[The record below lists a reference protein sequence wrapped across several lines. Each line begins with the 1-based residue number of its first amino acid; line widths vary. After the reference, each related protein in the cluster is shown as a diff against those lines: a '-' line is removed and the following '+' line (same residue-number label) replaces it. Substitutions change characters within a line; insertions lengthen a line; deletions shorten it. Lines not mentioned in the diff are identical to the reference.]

1 MALGHDGLQGSGP
14 AILRILASTERGESV
29 LTGDVI
35 GRESELAI
43 LHRFL
48 DSIPTGPSALLLSGD
63 PGIGKTTVW
72 KEGLAGALQRGYL
85 TLSCGPVEA
94 ETRLSYAALGDLL
107 EPILEE
113 ALPTVPEPQRQALE
127 VALLRSPRSGAR
139 ADQRAVSL
147 AVLGC
152 LRSVASTSPIVVA
165 VDDIQWMDIPSVR
178 VLQFVVRRLKDEQVG
193 LMTAAR
199 GPRADDDPLGVVS
212 TFAEDRAHAV
222 HVGPLSQDAIERV
235 LRDKVADGFSRT
247 TLLSLHEVS
256 GGNPFFAQEI
266 GFALLRRGGDVAA
279 GERPPIPDRLQ
290 ELIEDRLEGLP
301 ARTLEALEV
310 VSALSTPTLDAI
322 AAATDPS
329 EVARRLGPAIENGVV
344 EVVGDRLRFTHPLLA
359 SAVYQRIPPDRRR
372 ELHAR
377 LATIVRDPEER
388 ARHLALSVE
397 GPDVAVAAALDE
409 AAALAF
415 SRGAPQS
422 AAELWEMARRATPPD
437 RGEDQV
443 RRTHQAGVAHHECGD
458 TSLARSVLEQAV
470 DLSMAGPA
478 RARVLLDL
486 GMALAENEGWRG
498 AWAVFEAARG
508 EAGDDLALR
517 ARIEQN
523 LGYAWL
529 FRGDLPA
536 SERHA
541 RAALQLAE
549 ELQEP
554 RVMAEA
560 FTAYPFV
567 EFLLGRGVDQ
577 ELLDR
582 GTSLEGHMEGEFK
595 SHVLRASFTVAQ
607 LLKFTDRLDEARRT
621 FTELLGDAAVHGAES
636 PIPQIRYHLAELECR
651 AGNWDAAVEHA
662 RESRAAAQRIRMG
675 AMSSEGHFAVGLV
688 EAHLGRAE
696 PARLAALEGL
706 RVAEAAGEI
715 LLLIPNLAVLGF
727 LELSL
732 GRPAEADAFLSR
744 AVVLE
749 QAMGVR
755 EPAYFRIVPDEVEAL
770 VALGR
775 LDEAEALLAPFEEAG
790 TDLDRAWAMATGARC
805 RALVFAARGDLPAA
819 SAAADEAVIRH
830 DRLPLPFEL
839 GRTLLVKGAVE
850 RRAKR
855 KREARDTLTQAL
867 EIFQGLGAVRW
878 AERTS
883 AELARIGGR
892 APSSVDLTP
901 TEARVAELVAAGGT
915 NREVAD
921 ALFVSVHTI
930 EANLKRIYRKLGI
943 RSRTELASTFPSR
956 PTGP

>member
-1 MALGHDGLQGSGP
+1 MA
-14 AILRILASTERGESV
+14 
-29 LTGDVI
+29 GDVV

-48 DSIPTGPSALLLSGD
+48 ESIPAGPSALLLTGD

-72 KEGLAGALQRGYL
+72 QEGLASALQRGYR

-107 EPILEE
+107 EPVLEE
-113 ALPTVPEPQRQALE
+113 ALPTLPEPQRRALE
-127 VALLRSPRSGAR
+127 VALLRAPSSGAR
-139 ADQRAVSL
+139 ANQRAVSL

-152 LRSVASTSPIVVA
+152 LRSVASSTPVVVA
-165 VDDIQWMDIPSVR
+165 IDDIQWMDLPSVR
-178 VLQFVVRRLKDEQVG
+178 VLQFVVRRLKGDPVG
-193 LMTAAR
+193 LMSAAR
-199 GPRADDDPLGVVS
+199 GTDPDEDPLGVAPS
-212 TFAEDRAHAV
+212 FSGDRV
-222 HVGPLSQDAIERV
+222 HRIHIGPLSAEAIERV
-235 LRDKVADGFSRT
+235 ILDKVAEGFQRT
-247 TLLSLHEVS
+247 MLLRLHETS

-266 GFALLRRGGDVAA
+266 GRALLRRGGEMAA
-279 GERPPIPDRLQ
+279 GERPPIPERLQ
-290 ELIEDRLEGLP
+290 ELVEDRLEGLP
-301 ARTLEALEV
+301 VQTLEALEV

-329 EVARRLGPAIENGVV
+329 EVDRRLDPALENGVV

-359 SAVYQRIPPDRRR
+359 SAVYQRIPQARRR

-397 GPDVAVAAALDE
+397 GPDVAVAAALEE

-422 AAELWEMARRATPPD
+422 AAELWEMARRATPRD
-437 RGEDQV
+437 RGEDLV

-478 RARVLLDL
+478 RGRVLLEL
-486 GMALAENEGWRG
+486 GMVLAENEGWRE
-498 AWAVFEAARG
+498 AWAVFEAARS

-529 FRGDLPA
+529 FRGDLAA

-567 EFLLGRGVDQ
+567 EFLLGRGVNQ

-582 GTSLEGHMEGEFK
+582 GIALEGHMEGEFK

-607 LLKFTDRLDEARRT
+607 LLKFIDRLDEARRT
-621 FTELLGDAAVHGAES
+621 FTELLGDAAAHGVET

-651 AGNWDAAVEHA
+651 AGNWDAAMEHA
-662 RESRAAAQRIRMG
+662 RESRAAARRQAMG
-675 AMSSEGHFAVGLV
+675 AWRLSEGHFAVGLV
-688 EAHLGRAE
+688 EAHLGRAD
-696 PARLAALEGL
+696 PARLEALEGL
-706 RVAEAAGEI
+706 RVAEAAGEV
-715 LLLIPNLAVLGF
+715 LLLIQNLSVLGF

-732 GRPAEADAFLSR
+732 GNFAEADAYLSR
-744 AVVLE
+744 AVELSE
-749 QAMGVR
+749 AMGVQ
-755 EPAYFRIVPDEVEAL
+755 EPAYFRVVPDEVEAL
-770 VALGR
+770 MALGR
-775 LDEAEALLAPFEEAG
+775 LDEAEGLLAPFEDAG
-790 TDLDRAWAMATGARC
+790 KNLDRAWAIATGARC
-805 RALVFAARGDLPAA
+805 RALVLAARGDLAGA
-819 SAAADEAVIRH
+819 SAAADEAVREH

-839 GRTLLVKGAVE
+839 GRTLLVRGAVE

-855 KREARDTLTQAL
+855 KREARDTLTMAL
-867 EIFQGLGAVRW
+867 EVFEGLGASLW
-878 AERTS
+878 AERTR

-901 TEARVAELVAAGGT
+901 TETRVAELVAAGGT

-921 ALFVSVHTI
+921 ALFVSIHTV

-943 RSRTELASTFPSR
+943 RSRTELASRFPS
-956 PTGP
+956 PPPGP

>member
-1 MALGHDGLQGSGP
+1 MALGLDGSARFGP
-14 AILRILASTERGESV
+14 AILRILASTDAGAP
-29 LTGDVI
+29 LAGDVI

-43 LHRFL
+43 LHSFL
-48 DSIPTGPSALLLSGD
+48 DSIPTGSSALLLSGD

-72 KEGLAGALQRGYL
+72 KEGLADAQLRRYR

-113 ALPTVPEPQRQALE
+113 ALPTVPEPQRLALE
-127 VALLRSPRSGAR
+127 VALLRTPRSGAR

-152 LRSVASTSPIVVA
+152 LRSVASTSPVVVA
-165 VDDIQWMDIPSVR
+165 VDDVQWMDVPSVR

-199 GPRADDDPLGVVS
+199 GAPADDDPLGVVS
-212 TFAEDRAHAV
+212 ALTEDHVHAV
-222 HVGPLSQDAIERV
+222 HVGPLSLDALERV
-235 LRDKVADGFSRT
+235 LRAKVGEGFSRT
-247 TLLSLHEVS
+247 TLLNLHEMS

-266 GFALLRRGGDVAA
+266 GLALLRRGGDVAA
-279 GERPPIPDRLQ
+279 GEGLPIPDRLQ
-290 ELIEDRLEGLP
+290 VLIEDRLQGLP
-301 ARTLEALEV
+301 AETVEALEV

-329 EVARRLGPAIENGVV
+329 EVDRRLGPAIENGVV

-359 SAVYQRIPPDRRR
+359 SAVYQRILPARRR

-388 ARHLALSVE
+388 ARHLALSVV
-397 GPDVAVAAALDE
+397 GPDVAVAAALEE

-437 RGEDQV
+437 RREDQV

-470 DLSMAGPA
+470 DLSKAGPA

-508 EAGDDLALR
+508 EAGDDLGLR

-529 FRGDLPA
+529 FRGDLAA

-577 ELLDR
+577 QLLDR
-582 GTSLEGHMEGEFK
+582 GISLEDHMEGEFK
-595 SHVLRASFTVAQ
+595 SHVLRASFVMAQ

-621 FTELLGDAAVHGAES
+621 FTELLGDAAAHGVEG

-651 AGNWDAAVEHA
+651 AGNWDAAMEHA

-732 GRPAEADAFLSR
+732 GRPAEADAFLFR
-744 AVVLE
+744 AIELE

-755 EPAYFRIVPDEVEAL
+755 EPDYFRMVPDEVEAL

-775 LDEAEALLAPFEEAG
+775 LDQADALLAPFEDAG
-790 TDLDRAWAMATGARC
+790 RSLDRAWAAATGARC
-805 RALVFAARGDLPAA
+805 RALVLAARGDLQGA
-819 SAAADEAVIRH
+819 SVAADEAVRHH

-839 GRTLLVKGAVE
+839 GRTHLVRGAVE

-855 KREARDTLTQAL
+855 KREARDTLTKAL
-867 EIFQGLGAVRW
+867 EIFDGLGAALW
-878 AERTS
+878 ADKTR

-892 APSSVDLTP
+892 AASSLDLTP
-901 TEARVAELVAAGGT
+901 TEARVAALVAAGST

-921 ALFVSVHTI
+921 ALFVSVHTV

-943 RSRTELASTFPSR
+943 RSRTELASALPSR
-956 PTGP
+956 PSGS

>member
-1 MALGHDGLQGSGP
+1 MSSD
-14 AILRILASTERGESV
+14 ASPSSRSST
-29 LTGDVI
+29 
-35 GRESELAI
+35 
-43 LHRFL
+43 RFL

-72 KEGLAGALQRGYL
+72 KEGLAGAQLRRYR

-107 EPILEE
+107 EVILEE
-113 ALPTVPEPQRQALE
+113 ALPTVPEPQRLALE

-152 LRSVASTSPIVVA
+152 LRSVASTSPVVVA
-165 VDDIQWMDIPSVR
+165 VDDVQWMDIPSVR

-199 GPRADDDPLGVVS
+199 GARADDDPLGVVS
-212 TFAEDRAHAV
+212 AFAEDRVHAV
-222 HVGPLSQDAIERV
+222 HVGPLSLDALERV
-235 LRDKVADGFSRT
+235 LRTKVGEGFSRT
-247 TLLSLHEVS
+247 TLLNLHEMS

-266 GFALLRRGGDVAA
+266 GLALLRRGGDVTA
-279 GERPPIPDRLQ
+279 GEGLPIPNRLQ
-290 ELIEDRLEGLP
+290 VLIEDRLEGLP
-301 ARTLEALEV
+301 AQTLEALEV

-329 EVARRLGPAIENGVV
+329 EVDRRLGAAIVNGVV

-359 SAVYQRIPPDRRR
+359 SAVYQRIPPARRR

-388 ARHLALSVE
+388 ARHLAMSVE
-397 GPDVAVAAALDE
+397 GPDVAVAAALEE

-443 RRTHQAGVAHHECGD
+443 RRTHQAGLAHHECGD

-529 FRGDLPA
+529 FRGDLAA

-582 GTSLEGHMEGEFK
+582 GISLEGHMEGEFK
-595 SHVLRASFTVAQ
+595 SHVLRASFVVAQ

-621 FTELLGDAAVHGAES
+621 FSELLGDAAVHGAES

-651 AGNWDAAVEHA
+651 AGNWDAAMEHA
-662 RESRAAAQRIRMG
+662 RESRAGAQRIRMG

-744 AVVLE
+744 AVELE

-755 EPAYFRIVPDEVEAL
+755 EPAYFRVVPDEVEAL
-770 VALGR
+770 VGLGR
-775 LDEAEALLAPFEEAG
+775 LDEAEALLAPFEEIG
-790 TDLDRAWAMATGARC
+790 RNLDRAWAIATGARC
-805 RALVFAARGDLPAA
+805 RALVLAARGDLTGA
-819 SAAADEAVIRH
+819 SAAADEAVRVH
-830 DRLPLPFEL
+830 DHLPLPFEL
-839 GRTLLVKGAVE
+839 GRTLLVRGTVE

-855 KREARDTLTQAL
+855 KREARDTLTKAL
-867 EIFQGLGAVRW
+867 EVFDGLGAALW
-878 AERTS
+878 ADKAR

-892 APSSVDLTP
+892 APSSLDLTP
-901 TEARVAELVAAGGT
+901 TEDRVAALVAAGST

-921 ALFVSVHTI
+921 ALFVSVHTV

-943 RSRTELASTFPSR
+943 RSRTELASKFPSD
-956 PTGP
+956 PTGS

>member
-1 MALGHDGLQGSGP
+1 M
-14 AILRILASTERGESV
+14 
-29 LTGDVI
+29 TGDVI

-72 KEGLAGALQRGYL
+72 KEGLAGARLRRYR

-113 ALPTVPEPQRQALE
+113 ALPTVPEPQRLALE
-127 VALLRSPRSGAR
+127 VALLRTPRSGAR

-152 LRSVASTSPIVVA
+152 LRSVASTSPVVMA
-165 VDDIQWMDIPSVR
+165 VDDIQWMDPPSVR

-199 GPRADDDPLGVVS
+199 GARADDDPLGVVS
-212 TFAEDRAHAV
+212 AVAEDRVHAV
-222 HVGPLSQDAIERV
+222 HVGPLSLDAIERV
-235 LRDKVADGFSRT
+235 LRDKVGEGFPRT
-247 TLLSLHEVS
+247 TLLNLHEMS

-266 GFALLRRGGDVAA
+266 GLALLRRGGDVAA
-279 GERPPIPDRLQ
+279 GERLPIPDRLQ

-301 ARTLEALEV
+301 AGTVEALEV
-310 VSALSTPTLDAI
+310 VSALSAPTLDAI

-329 EVARRLGPAIENGVV
+329 EVDRRLGPAIENGVV

-359 SAVYQRIPPDRRR
+359 SAVYQRIPPARRR
-372 ELHAR
+372 ELHGR

-397 GPDVAVAAALDE
+397 GPDVAVAAALEE

-443 RRTHQAGVAHHECGD
+443 RRTHQAGLAHYECGD
-458 TSLARSVLEQAV
+458 TSLARTTLEQAV
-470 DLSMAGPA
+470 GLSRHGPPQ
-478 RARVLLDL
+478 ARVLLDL
-486 GMALAENEGWRG
+486 GLVVGAEEGWRR
-498 AWAVFEAARG
+498 AVDVFTAALN
-508 EAGDDLALR
+508 EVGDDVTLR
-517 ARIEQN
+517 ARVEQG

-529 FRGDLPA
+529 FRGDLKA

-541 RAALQLAE
+541 RSALQLAE
-549 ELQEP
+549 ELQAP
-554 RVMAEA
+554 RLMAEA
-560 FTAYPFV
+560 FQAYPFV
-567 EFLLGRGVDQ
+567 EFLLGRGVDL
-577 ELLDR
+577 EMLER
-582 GTSLEGHMEGEFK
+582 GIALEGHMSGEFI
-595 SHVLRASFTVAQ
+595 SSILRASFVLAQ
-607 LLKFTDRLDEARRT
+607 LLKFTDRLDEARET
-621 FTELLGDAAVHGAES
+621 FNELLSYAATRGVES
-636 PIPQIRYHLAELECR
+636 PIPQIQYHLAELECW
-651 AGNWDAAVEHA
+651 AGNWAAAMEHA
-662 RESRAAAQRIRMG
+662 RDSRAAAQRQAMG
-675 AMSSEGHFAVGLV
+675 SLSSMAHFAVGLV
-688 EAHLGRAE
+688 EAHLGRSDA
-696 PARLAALEGL
+696 ARLEALEGL
-706 RVAEAAGEI
+706 RLAEEADEI
-715 LLLIPNLAVLGF
+715 LHLIPNLSVLGF

-732 GRPAEADAFLSR
+732 DHHSEAHRYLSR
-744 AVVLE
+744 AVELKE
-749 QAMGVR
+749 AMGVR

-770 VALGR
+770 VALGQV
-775 LDEAEALLAPFEEAG
+775 DEAEALLAPFEDAG
-790 TDLDRAWAMATGARC
+790 RSLDRAWAMATGARC
-805 RALVFAARGDLPAA
+805 RALVLAARGDLQGA
-819 SAAADEAVIRH
+819 SDAADEAVRQH
-830 DRLPLPFEL
+830 DRLPIPFEL
-839 GRTLLVKGAVE
+839 GRTLLVSGAVQ

-867 EIFQGLGAVRW
+867 EIFEGLGAAAW
-878 AERTS
+878 AERTR

-892 APSSVDLTP
+892 AASSVDLTP

-915 NREVAD
+915 NQEVAD
-921 ALFVSVHTI
+921 ALFVSVYTV

-956 PTGP
+956 PPGS

>member
-1 MALGHDGLQGSGP
+1 MA
-14 AILRILASTERGESV
+14 
-29 LTGDVI
+29 GDVI

-43 LHRFL
+43 LHSFL
-48 DSIPTGPSALLLSGD
+48 DSIPTGSSALLLSGD

-72 KEGLAGALQRGYL
+72 KEGLADAQLRRYR

-113 ALPTVPEPQRQALE
+113 ALPTVPEPQRLALE
-127 VALLRSPRSGAR
+127 VALLRTPRSGAR

-152 LRSVASTSPIVVA
+152 LRSVASTSPVVVA
-165 VDDIQWMDIPSVR
+165 VDDVQWMDVPSVR

-199 GPRADDDPLGVVS
+199 GAPADDDPLGVVS
-212 TFAEDRAHAV
+212 ALTEDHVHAV
-222 HVGPLSQDAIERV
+222 HVGPLSLDALERV
-235 LRDKVADGFSRT
+235 LRAKVGEGFSRT
-247 TLLSLHEVS
+247 TLLNLHEMS

-266 GFALLRRGGDVAA
+266 GLALLRRGGDVVAA
-279 GERPPIPDRLQ
+279 GEGLPIPDRLQ
-290 ELIEDRLEGLP
+290 VLIEDRLQGLP
-301 ARTLEALEV
+301 AETVEALEV

-322 AAATDPS
+322 GAATDPS
-329 EVARRLGPAIENGVV
+329 EVDRRLGPAIENGVV

-359 SAVYQRIPPDRRR
+359 SAVYQRIPPARRR

-388 ARHLALSVE
+388 ARHLALSVV
-397 GPDVAVAAALDE
+397 GPDVAVAAALEE

-437 RGEDQV
+437 RREDQV

-470 DLSMAGPA
+470 DLSKAGPA

-508 EAGDDLALR
+508 EAGDDLGLR

-529 FRGDLPA
+529 FRGDLAA

-577 ELLDR
+577 QLLDR
-582 GTSLEGHMEGEFK
+582 GISLEDHMEGEFK
-595 SHVLRASFTVAQ
+595 SHVLRASFVMAQ

-621 FTELLGDAAVHGAES
+621 FTELLGDAAAHGVEG

-651 AGNWDAAVEHA
+651 AGNWDAAMEHA

-696 PARLAALEGL
+696 SARLAALEGL

-732 GRPAEADAFLSR
+732 GRPAEADAFLFR
-744 AVVLE
+744 AIELE

-755 EPAYFRIVPDEVEAL
+755 EPAYFRMVPDEVEAL

-775 LDEAEALLAPFEEAG
+775 LDQADALLAPFEDAG
-790 TDLDRAWAMATGARC
+790 RSLDRAWAAATGARC
-805 RALVFAARGDLPAA
+805 RALVLAARGDLQGA
-819 SAAADEAVIRH
+819 SVAADEAVRHH

-839 GRTLLVKGAVE
+839 GRTHLVRGAVE

-855 KREARDTLTQAL
+855 KRGARDTLTKAL
-867 EIFQGLGAVRW
+867 EIFDGLGAALW
-878 AERTS
+878 ADKTR

-892 APSSVDLTP
+892 AASSLDLTP
-901 TEARVAELVAAGGT
+901 TEARVAALVAAGST

-921 ALFVSVHTI
+921 ALFVSVHTV

-943 RSRTELASTFPSR
+943 RSRTELASALPSR
-956 PTGP
+956 PSGS

>member
-1 MALGHDGLQGSGP
+1 M
-14 AILRILASTERGESV
+14 GEV
-29 LTGDVI
+29 M
-35 GRESELAI
+35 GREPELAV
-43 LHRFL
+43 LQRFL
-48 DSIPTGPSALLLSGD
+48 DSIPSAPSALLLSGD

-72 KEGLAGALQRGYL
+72 KEGLADALLRDYRI
-85 TLSCGPVEA
+85 LSCGPIEA

-113 ALPTVPEPQRQALE
+113 ALPSLPEPQRLALE
-127 VALLRSPRSGAR
+127 VALLRSPSSGAR

-152 LRSVASTSPIVVA
+152 LRSVASTSPVVVA
-165 VDDIQWMDIPSVR
+165 VDDIQWMDLPSAR
-178 VLQFVVRRLKDEQVG
+178 VLQFVVRRLKDEQIG
-193 LMTAAR
+193 LITAAR
-199 GPRADDDPLGVVS
+199 GAPADDDPLGVVS
-212 TFAEDRAHAV
+212 AFAEDRAHAV
-222 HVGPLSQDAIERV
+222 HVGPLSQDALERV
-235 LRDKVADGFSRT
+235 LRAKVGEGFSRT
-247 TLLSLHEVS
+247 TLLSLHEMS

-266 GFALLRRGGDVAA
+266 GLALLRRGGGVTA
-279 GERPPIPDRLQ
+279 GERLPIPGRLQ

-301 ARTLEALEV
+301 SRTIEALEI
-310 VSALSTPTLDAI
+310 VSALSAPTFDVI
-322 AAATDPS
+322 AAAIAPS
-329 EVARRLGPAIENGVV
+329 RGVDDRLGPAIDNGVV
-344 EVVGDRLRFTHPLLA
+344 EAVGDRLRFTHPLLA
-359 SAVYQRIPPDRRR
+359 SAVYQKIPPARRR

-397 GPDVAVAAALDE
+397 GPDVAVAAALEE
-409 AAALAF
+409 AAVLAF

-437 RGEDQV
+437 RGEDLV

-478 RARVLLDL
+478 RGRVLLDL
-486 GMALAENEGWRG
+486 GMALAETEGWRG

-517 ARIEQN
+517 ARVEQN
-523 LGYAWL
+523 LGYTWL
-529 FRGDLPA
+529 FRGDLAA

-541 RAALQLAE
+541 HAALQLAE

-560 FTAYPFV
+560 FVAYPFV
-567 EFLLGRGVDQ
+567 EFVLGRGVDQ

-582 GTSLEGHMEGEFK
+582 GIALEGHMEGEFK

-607 LLKFTDRLDEARRT
+607 LLKFTDRLDQARRT
-621 FTELLGDAAVHGAES
+621 FTDLLGDAAAHAAEMA
-636 PIPQIRYHLAELECR
+636 IPQIRYHLADLECR
-651 AGNWDAAVEHA
+651 AGNWDAAMEHA

-675 AMSSEGHFAVGLV
+675 PMSAEGHFAVGLV
-688 EAHLGRAE
+688 EAHLGQAD
-696 PARLAALEGL
+696 PARLEALEGL
-706 RVAEAAGEI
+706 RIAEAAGEI
-715 LLLIPNLAVLGF
+715 LLLIPNLSVLGF

-732 GRPAEADAFLSR
+732 GRPAEADAYLSR
-744 AVVLE
+744 AVELVE
-749 QAMGVR
+749 AMGVR

-775 LDEAEALLAPFEEAG
+775 LEEAEALLAPFEEAG
-790 TDLDRAWAMATGARC
+790 TNLDRVWAMATGARC
-805 RALVFAARGDLPAA
+805 RALVLAARGDLPAA
-819 SAAADEAVIRH
+819 SAAVDEAVIQH

-839 GRTLLVKGAVE
+839 GRTLLVKGTVQ

-855 KREARDTLTQAL
+855 KREARDTLEQAL
-867 EIFQGLGAVRW
+867 EIFEGLGAVQW
-878 AERTS
+878 AGRTR

-901 TEARVAELVAAGGT
+901 TETRVAELVAAGGT

-921 ALFVSVHTI
+921 ALFVSVHTV

-943 RSRTELASTFPSR
+943 RSRTELASALRPPPS
-956 PTGP
+956 GS

>member
-1 MALGHDGLQGSGP
+1 
-14 AILRILASTERGESV
+14 LA
-29 LTGDVI
+29 GDII

-48 DSIPTGPSALLLSGD
+48 DSIPTGPSALLLSGE

-72 KEGLAGALQRGYL
+72 KEGLAGALERGYV

-113 ALPTVPEPQRQALE
+113 ALPTVPEPQRKALE
-127 VALLRSPRSGAR
+127 VALLRSPSPGGR

-152 LRSVASTSPIVVA
+152 LRSVASTSPVVVA

-199 GPRADDDPLGVVS
+199 GARADDDPLGVVS
-212 TFAEDRAHAV
+212 AFAEDRTDAV
-222 HVGPLSQDAIERV
+222 HIGPLPQDALERV
-235 LRDKVADGFSRT
+235 LRAKVGEGFSRT
-247 TLLSLHEVS
+247 TLLSLHEMS
-256 GGNPFFAQEI
+256 GGNPFFAREI
-266 GFALLRRGGDVAA
+266 GLALLRRGGDVTA
-279 GERPPIPDRLQ
+279 GEGLPIPDRLQ
-290 ELIEDRLEGLP
+290 ELIEDRLGGLP
-301 ARTLEALEV
+301 ARTVEALEV

-322 AAATDPS
+322 AAVTDLS
-329 EVARRLGPAIENGVV
+329 EVDRRLGPALENGVV

-359 SAVYQRIPPDRRR
+359 SAVYQKIPPARRR

-377 LATIVRDPEER
+377 LATIVHDPEER

-397 GPDVAVAAALDE
+397 GPDVAVAAALEE
-409 AAALAF
+409 AALVAA

-437 RGEDQV
+437 RREDLV

-478 RARVLLDL
+478 RARVLLEL

-508 EAGDDLALR
+508 EAGGDLALR

-523 LGYAWL
+523 LGYTWL
-529 FRGDLPA
+529 FRGDLAA

-582 GTSLEGHMEGEFK
+582 GIALEGHMEGEFK
-595 SHVLRASFTVAQ
+595 SHVLRAGFTVAQ

-621 FTELLGDAAVHGAES
+621 FTELLGDAVAHGVES

-651 AGNWDAAVEHA
+651 AGNWDAAMENA

-688 EAHLGRAE
+688 EAHLGRADT
-696 PARLAALEGL
+696 ARLAALEGL
-706 RVAEAAGEI
+706 RIAEAAGEI
-715 LLLIPNLAVLGF
+715 LLLIPNLSVLGF

-732 GRPAEADAFLSR
+732 GRPAEADAHLSR
-744 AVVLE
+744 AVELE
-749 QAMGVR
+749 RAMGVR
-755 EPAYFRIVPDEVEAL
+755 EPAYFRVVPDEVEAL
-770 VALGR
+770 VALGQ
-775 LDEAEALLAPFEEAG
+775 LDEAGALLAPFEEAG
-790 TDLDRAWAMATGARC
+790 RSLDRAWAMATGARC
-805 RALVFAARGDLPAA
+805 RALLLAARGDLLGA
-819 SAAADEAVIRH
+819 SAAADEAVRHH

-839 GRTLLVKGAVE
+839 GRTLLVRGAVQ
-850 RRAKR
+850 RRDKR
-855 KREARDTLTQAL
+855 KREARDTLTKAL
-867 EIFQGLGAVRW
+867 EVFDGLGAALW
-878 AERTS
+878 SERTR

-892 APSSVDLTP
+892 AASSLTLTP

-921 ALFVSVHTI
+921 ALFVSVHTV

-956 PTGP
+956 PSGS

>member
-1 MALGHDGLQGSGP
+1 MA
-14 AILRILASTERGESV
+14 
-29 LTGDVI
+29 GDVI

-43 LHRFL
+43 LDRFL
-48 DSIPTGPSALLLSGD
+48 DSIPAGPGALLVSGEA
-63 PGIGKTTVW
+63 GIGKTTVW
-72 KEGLAGALQRGYL
+72 KEGLDGALQRRYR

-107 EPILEE
+107 EPILED
-113 ALPTVPEPQRQALE
+113 ALPTLPEPQRRALE
-127 VALLRSPRSGAR
+127 VALLRAPSSGAR
-139 ADQRAVSL
+139 ADQRAVFL

-152 LRSVASTSPIVVA
+152 LRSVATSTPVVVA
-165 VDDIQWMDIPSVR
+165 IDDIQWMDLPSVR
-178 VLQFVVRRLKDEQVG
+178 VLQFVSRRLKEEAVG
-193 LMTAAR
+193 LITTAR
-199 GPRADDDPLGVVS
+199 VTHPDEDPLGV
-212 TFAEDRAHAV
+212 AEALPEDRVHRI
-222 HVGPLSQDAIERV
+222 HVGALSVDAIERV
-235 LRDKVADGFSRT
+235 LRNTVGEGFPRT
-247 TLLSLHEVS
+247 TLLGLHETS

-266 GFALLRRGGDVAA
+266 GRALLRRGGEVAA
-279 GERPPIPDRLQ
+279 GERPPIPERLQ
-290 ELIEDRLEGLP
+290 ELVEDRLEGLP
-301 ARTLEALEV
+301 AQTLEALEV

-322 AAATDPS
+322 AAASDPS
-329 EVARRLGPAIENGVV
+329 EIDRRLDPALENGVV

-359 SAVYQRIPPDRRR
+359 SAVYQKIPPARRR

-397 GPDVAVAAALDE
+397 GPDVAVAAVLEE
-409 AAALAF
+409 AALLAS

-422 AAELWEMARRATPPD
+422 AAELWEMARRATPRD
-437 RGEDQV
+437 RGEDLV
-443 RRTHQAGVAHHECGD
+443 RRTHQAGVAHDECGD

-478 RARVLLDL
+478 RARMLLDL
-486 GMALAENEGWRG
+486 GQVLAETEGWRG

-508 EAGDDLALR
+508 EAGDDLALS

-529 FRGDLPA
+529 YRGDLGA

-541 RAALQLAE
+541 RVALQLAE

-560 FTAYPFV
+560 FTHYPLE

-582 GTSLEGHMEGEFK
+582 GIALEGHMEGEFK

-621 FTELLGDAAVHGAES
+621 FTELLGDAAAHGVET
-636 PIPQIRYHLAELECR
+636 PIPHFRYHLAELECW
-651 AGNWDAAVEHA
+651 AGNWDVAMEHA
-662 RESRAAAQRIRMG
+662 RESRAAAQRLRMG
-675 AMSSEGHFAVGLV
+675 ASTSSEGHFAVGLV
-688 EAHLGRAE
+688 EAHLGRAD
-696 PARLAALEGL
+696 PARLEALEGL
-706 RVAEAAGEI
+706 RVAEEAGEI
-715 LLLIPNLAVLGF
+715 FLMIPNLSALGF

-732 GRPAEADAFLSR
+732 GNFAEADAYLSR
-744 AVVLE
+744 AVELSE
-749 QAMGVR
+749 AMGVR
-755 EPAYFRIVPDEVEAL
+755 EPAYYRVVPDEVEAL

-790 TDLDRAWAMATGARC
+790 RNLDRAWTVATGARC
-805 RALVFAARGDLPAA
+805 RSLVLAARGDLAGA
-819 SAAADEAVIRH
+819 STAADEAVREH
-830 DRLPLPFEL
+830 DGLPLPFEL
-839 GRTLLVKGAVE
+839 GRTLLVRGAVE

-855 KREARDTLTQAL
+855 KREARDTLTKAL
-867 EIFQGLGAVRW
+867 EVFDGLGAALW
-878 AERTS
+878 AEKTR

-892 APSSVDLTP
+892 APSSLDLTP
-901 TEARVAELVAAGGT
+901 TEDRVAALVVGGST

-921 ALFVSVHTI
+921 ALFISIHTV
-930 EANLKRIYRKLGI
+930 EANLKRIYRKLGV
-943 RSRTELASTFPSR
+943 RSRTELALKFRSDTS
-956 PTGP
+956 GP

>member
-1 MALGHDGLQGSGP
+1 M
-14 AILRILASTERGESV
+14 TE
-29 LTGDVI
+29 DVI

-43 LHRFL
+43 LDRFL
-48 DSIPTGPSALLLSGD
+48 GSIPTGPSALLLFGE

-72 KEGLAGALQRGYL
+72 REGLASALQRGYR

-107 EPILEE
+107 EPVLEE
-113 ALPTVPEPQRQALE
+113 ALPTLPEPQRRALE
-127 VALLRSPRSGAR
+127 VALLRAPSSGAR
-139 ADQRAVSL
+139 ANQRAVSL

-152 LRSVASTSPIVVA
+152 LRSVASTTPVVA
-165 VDDIQWMDIPSVR
+165 AIDDIQWMDLPSAR
-178 VLQFVVRRLKDEQVG
+178 VLQFVVRRLKGDPVG
-193 LMTAAR
+193 LMSAAR
-199 GPRADDDPLGVVS
+199 GTDPDEDPLGVAPS
-212 TFAEDRAHAV
+212 FSGDRV
-222 HVGPLSQDAIERV
+222 HRIHIGPLSAEAIERV
-235 LRDKVADGFSRT
+235 IRDKVSEGFQRT
-247 TLLSLHEVS
+247 MLLSLHATS

-266 GFALLRRGGDVAA
+266 GRALLRRGGEMAA
-279 GERPPIPDRLQ
+279 GERPPIPERLQ
-290 ELIEDRLEGLP
+290 QLVEDRLEGLP
-301 ARTLEALEV
+301 AQTLDALEV
-310 VSALSTPTLDAI
+310 VSALSTPKLDAI
-322 AAATDPS
+322 AAATDPT
-329 EVARRLGPAIENGVV
+329 EVDRRLGPALENGVV
-344 EVVGDRLRFTHPLLA
+344 EIVGDRLRFTHPLLA
-359 SAVYQRIPPDRRR
+359 SAVYQRIPPARRR

-388 ARHLALSVE
+388 ARHMALSVE
-397 GPDVAVAAALDE
+397 GPDVAVAAALEE

-486 GMALAENEGWRG
+486 GMALAETEGWRG

-517 ARIEQN
+517 ARVEQN

-529 FRGDLPA
+529 FRGDLAA

-549 ELQEP
+549 ELQDP

-560 FTAYPFV
+560 FQAYPFV

-577 ELLDR
+577 KLLDR
-582 GTSLEGHMEGEFK
+582 GVALEGHMEGKFK
-595 SHVLRASFTVAQ
+595 SHVLRASFVVAQ
-607 LLKFTDRLDEARRT
+607 LLKSTDRLDEARRT
-621 FTELLGDAAVHGAES
+621 FTELLDDAAAHGVEG
-636 PIPQIRYHLAELECR
+636 PGPQIRYHLAELECR
-651 AGNWDAAVEHA
+651 AGNWDAAMEHA
-662 RESRAAAQRIRMG
+662 RESRAAAQRVRMG
-675 AMSSEGHFAVGLV
+675 AISSEGHFAVGLV
-688 EAHLGRAE
+688 EAHLGRADS
-696 PARLAALEGL
+696 ARLAALEGL

-715 LLLIPNLAVLGF
+715 LLLIPNLSVLGF

-732 GRPAEADAFLSR
+732 GRPAEADAYLSR
-744 AVVLE
+744 AVELE

-775 LDEAEALLAPFEEAG
+775 LDEAEALRAPFEEAG
-790 TDLDRAWAMATGARC
+790 RNLDRAWVIATGARC
-805 RALVFAARGDLPAA
+805 RALVLAARGDLPGA
-819 SAAADEAVIRH
+819 SAAADEAVREH
-830 DRLPLPFEL
+830 DRLPLPFER
-839 GRTLLVKGAVE
+839 GRTLLVRGAVE

-855 KREARDTLTQAL
+855 KLEARDTLTKAL
-867 EIFQGLGAVRW
+867 EVFDGLGATLW
-878 AERTS
+878 ADKTR

-892 APSSVDLTP
+892 AHSSLDLTP
-901 TEARVAELVAAGGT
+901 TEDSVAALVAAGST

-921 ALFVSVHTI
+921 ALFVSIHTV
-930 EANLKRIYRKLGI
+930 EANLKRIYRKLGV
-943 RSRTELASTFPSR
+943 RSRTELASKFQSDTS
-956 PTGP
+956 GS

>member
-1 MALGHDGLQGSGP
+1 
-14 AILRILASTERGESV
+14 
-29 LTGDVI
+29 LTGEAI

-43 LHRFL
+43 LTRFL

-72 KEGLAGALQRGYL
+72 KVGLAGALQQGYR

-107 EPILEE
+107 EPVLEE

-152 LRSVASTSPIVVA
+152 LRSVASTSPVVVA
-165 VDDIQWMDIPSVR
+165 VDDVQWMDLPSVR

-199 GPRADDDPLGVVS
+199 GALADDDPLGVVS
-212 TFAEDRAHAV
+212 SFAEDRVHAV
-222 HVGPLSQDAIERV
+222 HVGPLSQDALERV
-235 LRDKVADGFSRT
+235 LRAKVGEGFSRT
-247 TLLSLHEVS
+247 TLLSLHEMS

-266 GFALLRRGGDVAA
+266 GLALLRRGGEMVA

-290 ELIEDRLEGLP
+290 ELIADRLEGLP
-301 ARTLEALEV
+301 SRTTEALEI
-310 VSALSTPTLDAI
+310 VSALSAPTFDVI

-329 EVARRLGPAIENGVV
+329 GVDRRLGPALENGVV

-359 SAVYQRIPPDRRR
+359 SAVYQRTPLTRRR
-372 ELHAR
+372 QLHAR

-397 GPDVAVAAALDE
+397 GPDVAVAVALEEAAL
-409 AAALAF
+409 LAS

-422 AAELWEMARRATPPD
+422 AAELWEMARRATPRD
-437 RGEDQV
+437 RGEDLV

-486 GMALAENEGWRG
+486 GQALAESEGWRG

-517 ARIEQN
+517 ARVEQN

-529 FRGDLPA
+529 FRGDLAA

-541 RAALQLAE
+541 HAALQLAE

-560 FTAYPFV
+560 FAAYPFV
-567 EFLLGRGVDQ
+567 EFLLGRGVDM
-577 ELLDR
+577 EMLDR
-582 GTSLEGHMEGEFK
+582 GIALGGHMEGEFK
-595 SHVLRASFTVAQ
+595 SQVLRASFVVAQ

-621 FTELLGDAAVHGAES
+621 FTELLGDAAAHGVEG
-636 PIPQIRYHLAELECR
+636 PITQFRYHLAELECR
-651 AGNWDAAVEHA
+651 AGNWDAAMEHA

-688 EAHLGRAE
+688 EAHLGRADS
-696 PARLAALEGL
+696 ARLEALEGL

-715 LLLIPNLAVLGF
+715 LLLIPNLSVLGF

-732 GRPAEADAFLSR
+732 ARPAEADAYLSR
-744 AVVLE
+744 AVELE

-755 EPAYFRIVPDEVEAL
+755 EPAYFRVVPDEVEAL
-770 VALGR
+770 VAIGK

-790 TDLDRAWAMATGARC
+790 RSLDRAWAMATGARC
-805 RALVFAARGDLPAA
+805 RALVFAARGDLQGA
-819 SAAADEAVIRH
+819 SAAADEAVRVH
-830 DRLPLPFEL
+830 DHLPLPFEL
-839 GRTLLVKGAVE
+839 GRTLLVRGAVQ

-867 EIFQGLGAVRW
+867 ELFEGLGAAAW
-878 AERTS
+878 ADRTR

-892 APSSVDLTP
+892 AASSLDLTP
-901 TEARVAELVAAGGT
+901 TEARVAELVAAGST

-921 ALFVSVHTI
+921 ALFLTVNTVES
-930 EANLKRIYRKLGI
+930 NLKRVYRKLGI
-943 RSRTELASTFPSR
+943 RSRSALAAR
-956 PTGP
+956 MGPAKERDEERAPGSHER

>member
-1 MALGHDGLQGSGP
+1 MA
-14 AILRILASTERGESV
+14 
-29 LTGDVI
+29 GDVI

-48 DSIPTGPSALLLSGD
+48 DSIPTGPSALVLSGD

-72 KEGLAGALQRGYL
+72 KEGLAGALHQRYL

-94 ETRLSYAALGDLL
+94 ETRLSYASLGDLL

-113 ALPTVPEPQRQALE
+113 ALPALPEPQRRALE
-127 VALLRSPRSGAR
+127 VALLRSPGSGAR

-147 AVLGC
+147 AALGC
-152 LRSVASTSPIVVA
+152 LRVVASTSPVVVA
-165 VDDIQWMDIPSVR
+165 IDDVQWMDLPSIR
-178 VLQFVVRRLKDEQVG
+178 VLQFVVRRLKDEPVG
-193 LMTAAR
+193 LMTAVR
-199 GPRADDDPLGVVS
+199 GTDPDDDPLGVGS
-212 TFAEDRAHAV
+212 AFPEERAHAV
-222 HVGPLSQDAIERV
+222 HVGPLSLDAIEQV
-235 LRDKVADGFSRT
+235 LRAKVGEDLPRT
-247 TLLSLHEVS
+247 TLLSLHEMS

-266 GFALLRRGGDVAA
+266 GRALLRRGGEMAA
-279 GERPPIPDRLQ
+279 GERPPIPERLQ
-290 ELIEDRLEGLP
+290 ELIEDRLKGLP
-301 ARTLEALEV
+301 AQTIEALEV
-310 VSALSTPTLDAI
+310 VSALSAPKLDTV
-322 AAATDPS
+322 AAVIDPS
-329 EVARRLGPAIENGVV
+329 AVDVPLGPAIDHDVV
-344 EVVGDRLRFTHPLLA
+344 EVIGDRLRFTHPLLA
-359 SAVYQRIPPDRRR
+359 SAVYQKIPLARRR

-377 LATIVRDPEER
+377 LATIVHDPEER

-397 GPDVAVAAALDE
+397 GPDVAVAAALEE
-409 AAALAF
+409 AALLAS

-422 AAELWEMARRATPPD
+422 AAELWEMARRATPRD
-437 RGEDQV
+437 RGEDLV
-443 RRTHQAGVAHHECGD
+443 RRTHQAGVAHSDCGD

-470 DLSMAGPA
+470 DLSTAGPA

-486 GMALAENEGWRG
+486 GMGLADTEGWRG

-508 EAGDDLALR
+508 EAGNDRALR
-517 ARIEQN
+517 ARVEQN

-529 FRGDLPA
+529 FRGDLA
-536 SERHA
+536 AAERHA

-560 FTAYPFV
+560 FGHYPFV

-582 GTSLEGHMEGEFK
+582 GIALEGHLEGAFK
-595 SHVLRASFTVAQ
+595 SHVIRASFVAAQ

-621 FTELLGDAAVHGAES
+621 FTELLGDAAAHGVET
-636 PIPQIRYHLAELECR
+636 PIPEMRYHLAELECR
-651 AGNWDAAVEHA
+651 AGNWDTAMEHA
-662 RESRAAAQRIRMG
+662 RESRAAFQRQQAG
-675 AMSSEGHFAVGLV
+675 ASLLSEGHFAVGLV
-688 EAHLGRAE
+688 EAHLGRAD
-696 PARLAALEGL
+696 PARQEALEGL
-706 RVAEAAGEI
+706 RVAEEAGEI
-715 LLLIPNLAVLGF
+715 LLLIPNLSVLGF

-732 GRPAEADAFLSR
+732 GRPAEADAYLSR
-744 AVVLE
+744 AVELE
-749 QAMGVR
+749 RAMGVR

-775 LDEAEALLAPFEEAG
+775 LEEAEELLAPFEEAG
-790 TDLDRAWAMATGARC
+790 KDLDRAWAMATGARC
-805 RALVFAARGDLPAA
+805 RALVLAARGDLQGA
-819 SAAADEAVIRH
+819 SAAADEAVRHH

-867 EIFQGLGAVRW
+867 EVFDGLGAALW
-878 AERTS
+878 ADKAR

-921 ALFVSVHTI
+921 ALFISIHTV

-943 RSRTELASTFPSR
+943 RSRTELASALLSR
-956 PTGP
+956 PSGS

>member
-1 MALGHDGLQGSGP
+1 MAS
-14 AILRILASTERGESV
+14 
-29 LTGDVI
+29 DVI
-35 GRESELAI
+35 GRESELTI
-43 LHRFL
+43 LHHFL

-72 KEGLAGALQRGYL
+72 QEGLAGALQRRYR
-85 TLSCGPVEA
+85 TLSCRPVEA

-107 EPILEE
+107 EPVLEE
-113 ALPTVPEPQRQALE
+113 ALPAVPEPQRQALE

-152 LRSVASTSPIVVA
+152 LRSVASTSPVVVA
-165 VDDIQWMDIPSVR
+165 VDDVQWMDSPSVR

-199 GPRADDDPLGVVS
+199 GAGADEDLLGVAS
-212 TFAEDRAHAV
+212 AFAEDRVHAV
-222 HVGPLSQDAIERV
+222 HVGPLSQDALERV
-235 LRDKVADGFSRT
+235 LQAKVGEGFSRT
-247 TLLSLHEVS
+247 TLLSLHQLS
-256 GGNPFFAQEI
+256 GGNPFFAREI
-266 GFALLRRGGDVAA
+266 GLALLRRGGDVTA
-279 GERPPIPDRLQ
+279 GEGLPIPDRLQ

-301 ARTLEALEV
+301 ARTVETLEV
-310 VSALSTPTLDAI
+310 VSALSAPTFDVI

-329 EVARRLGPAIENGVV
+329 EVDRRLDPALENGVV

-359 SAVYQRIPPDRRR
+359 SAVYQKIPLARRR
-372 ELHAR
+372 ELHSR
-377 LATIVRDPEER
+377 LAMIVRDPEER

-397 GPDVAVAAALDE
+397 DPDVAVAAALEE
-409 AAALAF
+409 AALLAS

-422 AAELWEMARRATPPD
+422 AAELWEMARRATPRD
-437 RGEDQV
+437 RGEDLV
-443 RRTHQAGVAHHECGD
+443 RRTHLAGVAHYECGD

-470 DLSMAGPA
+470 DLSMAGPT
-478 RARVLLDL
+478 RARVLLEL
-486 GMALAENEGWRG
+486 GMALAETEGWRG

-508 EAGDDLALR
+508 EAGDDRALR
-517 ARIEQN
+517 ARVEQN
-523 LGYAWL
+523 LGYVWL
-529 FRGDLPA
+529 FRGDLA
-536 SERHA
+536 AAERHA

-560 FTAYPFV
+560 FQAYPFV
-567 EFLLGRGVDQ
+567 EFLLGRGVDH
-577 ELLDR
+577 EMLDR
-582 GTSLEGHMEGEFK
+582 GIALEGHMEGEFK
-595 SHVLRASFTVAQ
+595 SHVLRASFVVAQ

-621 FTELLGDAAVHGAES
+621 FTELLADAAAHGVES

-651 AGNWDAAVEHA
+651 AGNWDAALEYA
-662 RESRAAAQRIRMG
+662 RESKAAAQRVRMG
-675 AMSSEGHFAVGLV
+675 AMSSESHFAVGLV
-688 EAHLGRAE
+688 EAHLGRADS
-696 PARLAALEGL
+696 ARLEALEGL

-715 LLLIPNLAVLGF
+715 LLLIPNLSVLGF

-732 GRPAEADAFLSR
+732 GRPAEADAYLSR
-744 AVVLE
+744 AVELE

-755 EPAYFRIVPDEVEAL
+755 EPAYFRVVPDEVEAL

-790 TDLDRAWAMATGARC
+790 RSLDRAWAMATGARC
-805 RALVFAARGDLPAA
+805 RALVLAARGDLQGA
-819 SAAADEAVIRH
+819 SDAADEAIRQH

-839 GRTLLVKGAVE
+839 GRTLLVSGAVQ

-855 KREARDTLTQAL
+855 KREARDTLMRAL
-867 EIFQGLGAVRW
+867 EIFEGLGAAEW
-878 AERTS
+878 AERTR

-892 APSSVDLTP
+892 AASSVDLTP

-921 ALFVSVHTI
+921 ALFVSVHTV

-943 RSRTELASTFPSR
+943 RSRTELASKFPSGH
-956 PTGP
+956 PGS